1 MCMHTQTHG
10 HAKEALGFTYII
22 GNGEFMSTGRGT
34 GIQTWAD
41 AREHG

>member
-1 MCMHTQTHG
+1 MCTHTRTHG
-10 HAKEALGFTYII
+10 HAKEALGCTYII

-41 AREHG
+41 AKEQG